1 MNNQKKEDEEE
12 VVNFGIIHV
21 DKHTGPPVNITN
33 YGIIVKS
40 QSTDSNHE
48 DVDDQIQQTQSGVK
62 NQSQSQATRNKRQRE
77 TEEKELESRKRA
89 KEILE
94 NARQQ
99 RREAR
104 KLVKEFQSANR
115 RGPNGSVKLRK
126 TSEEEP
132 DETTESTESTNTS
145 AIVTNHDSL
154 GPSIVITA
162 DDDEATTSSPP
173 PPPAV
178 LPLKTSVPEVKVS
191 SSSPD
196 NKRIDIIPNEPFQKT
211 KGGFPMIHHV
221 IKNGDQIIV
230 QYDMMPGNL
239 NDRVIS
245 VPKNSNVGFVM
256 IPYRKDGNDGR
267 LIAQD
272 LHTKEIYWEG
282 PANASYGI
290 LSNRANMNRNTGV
303 IFNIF

>member
-1 MNNQKKEDEEE
+1 
-12 VVNFGIIHV
+12 VNFGITHV
-21 DKHTGPPVNITN
+21 DKHTGSPVNITN

-62 NQSQSQATRNKRQRE
+62 NQSQSQATRNKRQRQ

-115 RGPNGSVKLRK
+115 RGLNGSVKLRK
-126 TSEEEP
+126 TLEEEP
-132 DETTESTESTNTS
+132 DETTESTNTS
-145 AIVTNHDSL
+145 TIVTNHDSL

-162 DDDEATTSSPP
+162 DDDEDTTSLPP

-196 NKRIDIIPNEPFQKT
+196 NKRIDIIAKEPFQKT

-230 QYDMMPGNL
+230 QYDKMPGNS

-245 VPKNSNVGFVM
+245 VPKNANVGFVM

-290 LSNRANMNRNTGV
+290 LSNRANMNGNTGV
-303 IFNIF
+303 IFNMF